1 MDKSTVEEV
10 IEVKPIVKEQLQRPP
25 FDTPLIALNTNVATS
40 LRQQMEQLKIPSK
53 SEVSQEA
60 STEVA
65 DGTACKHGGCK
76 AVSTRS
82 EAHWGLSERKQS
94 QTAMSIQTLYPVVW
108 LLYEVKHLELS
119 LWFYWD
125 LDESLP
131 KSHTQMPFFSNIV
144 VSIVDRKNCAIWSS
158 TASTYKWKKFKE

>member
-1 MDKSTVEEV
+1 LQGCTTSFHSNEKPEEPVKPVVDKSTVEEV

-82 EAHWGLSERKQS
+82 EAH
-94 QTAMSIQTLYPVVW
+94 
-108 LLYEVKHLELS
+108 
-119 LWFYWD
+119 
-125 LDESLP
+125 
-131 KSHTQMPFFSNIV
+131 
-144 VSIVDRKNCAIWSS
+144 
-158 TASTYKWKKFKE
+158 